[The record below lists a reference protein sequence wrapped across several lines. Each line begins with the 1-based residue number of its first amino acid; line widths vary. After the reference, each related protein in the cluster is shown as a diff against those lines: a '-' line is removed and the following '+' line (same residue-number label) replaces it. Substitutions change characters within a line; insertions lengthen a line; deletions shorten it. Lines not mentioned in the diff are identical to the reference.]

1 MNVVAGRKSRAYDSM
16 RVLVTP
22 SKADIPPRQ
31 RGFFVPHAFLH
42 GEDAPT
48 GNGGRPDFRQVT
60 NILPANPLEVNY
72 PALKGE
78 ACDG

>member
-1 MNVVAGRKSRAYDSM
+1 MNSVECGKSRAYDSM
-16 RVLVTP
+16 QVLVTP

-60 NILPANPLEVNY
+60 NILPTNPLEM
-72 PALKGE
+72 KS
-78 ACDG
+78 